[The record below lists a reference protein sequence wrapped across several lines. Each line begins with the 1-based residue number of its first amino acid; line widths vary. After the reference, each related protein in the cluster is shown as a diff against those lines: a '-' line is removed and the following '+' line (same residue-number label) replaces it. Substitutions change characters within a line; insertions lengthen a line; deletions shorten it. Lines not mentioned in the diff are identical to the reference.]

1 MFRKSIAACL
11 FVLLSVPQFAAH
23 AEDIERDRCSCKL
36 AMKGSQST
44 LKDGTCVR
52 TETTSTCLMEWGG
65 GSKTKLSEG
74 KGLSQAEAE
83 IGYIN
88 ESKYKFEI
96 AGLQFAPLDTA
107 TSGAQL
113 STALTTLSKIPP
125 DEYGKVPAIADSFV
139 LAAGSALF
147 RFSKSSLA
155 PFTASLLQAHRGD
168 LIAAV
173 QKEGQFKF
181 EQYEVRGHSGCL
193 QVTDFETRV
202 YVTIKTPFTNSEG
215 C

>member
-1 MFRKSIAACL
+1 MFRKTIAASL
-11 FVLLSVPQFAAH
+11 FLLLSVPQFKAH

-74 KGLSQAEAE
+74 KGLSQSEAE
-83 IGYIN
+83 VGFLN
-88 ESKYKFEI
+88 DSKYKFEI
-96 AGLQFAPLDTA
+96 PQLVLRLAPGDD
-107 TSGAQL
+107 AQL
-113 STALTTLSKIPP
+113 STALTVLSTIPP
-125 DEYGKVPAIADSFV
+125 DEYGKIPGIADSFV

-155 PFTASLLQAHRGD
+155 PFTASLLQTHRAD
-168 LIAAV
+168 LITAV

-193 QVTDFETRV
+193 QVTDFEMRV
-202 YVTIKTPFTNSEG
+202 NVTIKTPFTNSEG